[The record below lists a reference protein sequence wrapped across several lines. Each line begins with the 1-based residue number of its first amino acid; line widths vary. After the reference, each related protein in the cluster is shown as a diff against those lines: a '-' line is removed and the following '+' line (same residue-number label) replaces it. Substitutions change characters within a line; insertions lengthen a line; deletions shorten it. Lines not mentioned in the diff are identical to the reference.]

1 MKQWIIA
8 LAMCIGLAANA
19 AAAQEAEPQAEQD
32 NDKALQEF
40 LAGLKYQTGDIRLP
54 EAKTVIHAN
63 ERYKL
68 LGAKDA
74 QSVLEDLWG
83 NPPDSSVLGMI
94 VPSAAG
100 LMGDSS
106 WAVVLT
112 YSDDGYVSD
121 EEAKTINYD
130 ELLSELKESTRAD
143 NAERKKAGYGTIE
156 LAGWATAPK
165 FDAATSKM
173 YWAKDLIFDGSA
185 EHSLNYDVRVL
196 GRHGYLSMNAVASMK
211 DLRAIEV
218 AMREVIPMAEFEP
231 GARYADF
238 NSSTDKTAA
247 YGLAA
252 LLGAGAA
259 GKLGF
264 FGKLALVFAKF
275 WKLLLIAVVLL
286 GGTMKNL
293 LVKLFSRKTK
303 SAGHGS
309 DFPPP
314 PPR

>member
-1 MKQWIIA
+1 MLMRWMMA
-8 LAMCIGLAANA
+8 LAICLGLAASA
-19 AAAQEAEPQAEQD
+19 TAQQAEQD
-32 NDKALQEF
+32 GDQTVKAF
-40 LAGLKYQTGDIRLP
+40 LASLKYQTGDIRLP
-54 EAKTVIHAN
+54 QANTVIHAN
-63 ERYKL
+63 ERYKM

-74 QSVLEDLWG
+74 QRVLEDLWG
-83 NPPDSSVLGMI
+83 NPPDDSVLGMI
-94 VPSAAG
+94 VPTEAG
-100 LMGDSS
+100 LTGEKA

-112 YSDDGYVSD
+112 YSADGYVSD
-121 EEAKTINYD
+121 EEAKTVNYD
-130 ELLSELKESTRAD
+130 ELLTELKESTRSE

-165 FDAATSKM
+165 YDAATAKL
-173 YWAKDLIFDGSA
+173 YWAKDLIFDGSS

-218 AMREVIPMAEFEP
+218 GMKDVIPMAEFES

-259 GKLGF
+259 GKLGL
-264 FGKLALVFAKF
+264 FGKLALFFAKF

-286 GGTMKNL
+286 GGTLKN
-293 LVKLFSRKTK
+293 VVMKLFARKPSST
-303 SAGHGS
+303 GGGS
-309 DFPPP
+309 DLPPP